1 MRAWNYGDGLGEHG
15 IKRYLIT
22 ICGSLN
28 FALIDFTASILTICL
43 DVS

>member
-1 MRAWNYGDGLGEHG
+1 MKAWNYGDGLGEHG

-22 ICGSLN
+22 MCENLK
-28 FALIDFTASILTICL
+28 FALIDFTASILIICL